1 MKYRK
6 YSFPT
11 EAAYKALLEEII
23 VQPIEGIEQAQIG
36 FDAAYVICEQM
47 KATYD
52 EQGNQLTEAVLD
64 PNYNVDIIW
73 HTEEPKEF
81 VEFQVWPSGIGQ
93 HIIGGWE
100 SAYEAARKVA
110 LNIVDEPILKE

>member
-1 MKYRK
+1 MSLNTKIDLSISSDWK
-6 YSFPT
+6 TITITDTTGS
-11 EAAYKALLEEII
+11 
-23 VQPIEGIEQAQIG
+23 GIAG
-36 FDAAYVICEQM
+36 Y
-47 KATYD
+47 
-52 EQGNQLTEAVLD
+52 GS
-64 PNYNVDIIW
+64 NYNVDIIW

-81 VEFQVWPSGIGQ
+81 VEFQVWPSEIGQ